1 MLSSR
6 KRKAVDEPCIN
17 RHSNFFLLETVR
29 QSCLRVY
36 LLSRNS
42 QLTRVGNGNAIVI
55 MAYRERLRSVVKCSS
70 LFRRTLEINHHT
82 KVQQSFLQ
90 GFY

>member
-6 KRKAVDEPCIN
+6 KQKAVDEPCIN
-17 RHSNFFLLETVR
+17 RHSNFYLFETVR
-29 QSCLRVY
+29 LSCLRVY

-55 MAYRERLRSVVKCSS
+55 MAYR
-70 LFRRTLEINHHT
+70 
-82 KVQQSFLQ
+82 
-90 GFY
+90 

>member
-17 RHSNFFLLETVR
+17 RHSNFYLFETVR

-42 QLTRVGNGNAIVI
+42 QLTRVGNENAIVI
-55 MAYRERLRSVVKCSS
+55 MAYR
-70 LFRRTLEINHHT
+70 
-82 KVQQSFLQ
+82 
-90 GFY
+90 